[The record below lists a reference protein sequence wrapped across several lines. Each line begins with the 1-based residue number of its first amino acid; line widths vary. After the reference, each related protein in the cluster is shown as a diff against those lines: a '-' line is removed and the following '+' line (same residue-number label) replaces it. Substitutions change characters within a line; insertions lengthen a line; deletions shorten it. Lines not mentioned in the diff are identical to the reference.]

1 MTDHVRLTNLLFDG
15 RHGVHEWEQQ
25 EAQPF
30 EVDVDLVLDLQPAG
44 TSDDLARTVDY
55 GGVYDLVR
63 EIVEGRS
70 FGLIEALAETIG
82 KEVLAAF
89 PPVDEVGVVVRK
101 PAVQLGGPLDHAAV
115 EIHRRR

>member
-1 MTDHVRLTNLLFDG
+1 MTDHIRLTNLLFDA
-15 RHGVHEWEQQ
+15 RHGVHEWEQH

-30 EVDVDLVLDLQPAG
+30 EVDVDLVIDLQPAG

-55 GGVYDLVR
+55 GRVYEVVR
-63 EIVEGRS
+63 EVVEGRS
-70 FGLIEALAETIG
+70 FGLLEALSESIAR
-82 KEVLAAF
+82 EVLAAF
-89 PPVDEVGVVVRK
+89 PLVDEVGIVVRK